1 MAKRFGVA
9 SRRKLLKWKTVT
21 QCVSEVVD
29 CNGAIHFASQAKVID
44 VTESVNGSDCEDGE
58 NCALLL
64 SMLS

>member
-29 CNGAIHFASQAKVID
+29 CNGAIHFASQAEVVD
-44 VTESVNGSDCEDGE
+44 VTESVNELDCEVNE
-58 NCALLL
+58 KCALLFT
-64 SMLS
+64 MLS